1 MNKIT
6 LFTPLFL
13 LATAAC
19 SDVEKDG
26 EDGHDHHDHE
36 VISTVVLDFSDA
48 EGNAQEIRWTEDD
61 GQEQDIV
68 LTNGTTYNLS
78 ISALN
83 EYEKPAEDITK
94 EIRQEGDE
102 HQVFFTGSALDDGL
116 IEYTYLDS
124 DDEGLPLGLENSID
138 ALVADTGTFTVTLR
152 HLALEDGNKVK
163 RAGMAE
169 DVAAE
174 GLSGISGEGDN
185 DFSIDFSITVQ

>member
-1 MNKIT
+1 MKLIT
-6 LFTPLFL
+6 GFAPLFL
-13 LATAAC
+13 LAMPAC

-26 EDGHDHHDHE
+26 EDGHHGHDHE
-36 VISTVVLDFSDA
+36 VISTVVLAFSDA
-48 EGNAQEIRWTEDD
+48 TGTAQEIRWTEDD

-83 EYEKPAEDITK
+83 EYETPAEDITK
-94 EIRQEGDE
+94 EIRQEADE
-102 HQVFFTGSALDDGL
+102 HQIFFTGSAIDNAVID
-116 IEYTYLDS
+116 YTYLDS
-124 DDEGLPLGLENSID
+124 DDEGLPIGLENTID
-138 ALVADTGTFTVTLR
+138 ALAADTGTFTVTLR

-169 DVAAE
+169 DVAAD

-185 DFSIDFSITVQ
+185 DFSIDFSIVVQ